1 MPACA
6 LAQSAWRGAP
16 SQLVRPATRGR
27 RGPAERREFE
37 GDAAIPTRN
46 INPSLAVCGN
56 PRLFSPPRLWDVSHT
71 HLGTNAVAYSSSDM
85 MYLEVHCWW
94 FTARITAAA
103 LEPPADQRG
112 DLTCPSAAHVTTVA
126 SLECGIARACGTDS
140 AFLERHRQQTACAR
154 GLRRKCNTVGR
165 GPGESPG
172 MSFGAPGKQP
182 KP

>member
-1 MPACA
+1 VR
-6 LAQSAWRGAP
+6 SAVSTRPP
-16 SQLVRPATRGR
+16 SDTWPTRTCGKTR
-27 RGPAERREFE
+27 KLE
-37 GDAAIPTRN
+37 GDAAIPTRS
-46 INPSLAVCGN
+46 IDPSLAVCGN
-56 PRLFSPPRLWDVSHT
+56 PRLRSPPRLWDVSHA
-71 HLGTNAVAYSSSDM
+71 HPGTNAVAYSSSDM
-85 MYLEVHCWW
+85 MYLEVHYWW

-112 DLTCPSAAHVTTVA
+112 DVTCPSAAHVTTVA